1 MKIVFIHQNMPGQ
14 YKHLAAKLAQNP
26 DNQVVFIT
34 KRKDRSLPNV
44 KRISYEVAR
53 EPSKSIHQYL
63 YRTEDAVLHGQAVA
77 RILVQMRKERF
88 IPDIIIT
95 HPGWGEA
102 LFAKDIFPDTPLL
115 NHCEFYY
122 QSRGQDL
129 DFDPSHPP
137 ELDGILRSR
146 VRNTHLLLSLES
158 CDRGLSPTQ
167 WQRSVHP
174 KLYHPKITVIHEGV
188 DTTALQPDANATF
201 TLPDGTVL
209 TRQDEVVTY
218 VARNLE
224 PYRGFPTFMRAIP
237 RICEQR
243 PNAKILI
250 VGGDGVSYGGPP
262 TDAPNW
268 REKMLAEVPVDPTR
282 VHFLGYLPYD
292 RFTQM
297 LRVTSAH
304 VYLTFPFVLSWSML
318 EAMALGALVI
328 GSRSKPVEEVITHG
342 ENGLLV
348 DFFSPDNVADQ
359 VVSVLKNRED
369 FTEIARAGRRT
380 VLRKYDLAH
389 CLKQQMSL
397 IHSMVRGRRG

>member
-14 YKHLAAKLAQNP
+14 YKHLAARLAQNP

-34 KRKDRSLPNV
+34 KRKDRELPGV
-44 KRISYEVAR
+44 KRISYDLTRA
-53 EPSKSIHQYL
+53 PSKTIHQYL
-63 YRTEDAVLHGQAVA
+63 YRAEDAVLHGQAVA
-77 RILVQMRKERF
+77 RILLQMRRERF

-102 LFAKDIFPDTPLL
+102 LFAKDVFPETPLL

-122 QSRGQDL
+122 QARGQDL
-129 DFDPSHPP
+129 DFDPSNPP

-146 VRNTHLLLSLES
+146 VRNSHLLLSLES

-174 KLYHPKITVIHEGV
+174 KIYHSKIAVIHEGV
-188 DTTALQPDANATF
+188 DTGALQPNPEATF
-201 TLPDGTVL
+201 ELPDGTVL

-243 PNAKILI
+243 PDAKILI
-250 VGGDGVSYGGPP
+250 VGGDGVSYGGAPQ
-262 TDAPNW
+262 DAANW
-268 REKMLAEVPVDPTR
+268 REKMLAEVPVDPSR
-282 VHFLGYLPYD
+282 VFFLGYLPYD
-292 RFTQM
+292 RFTRM
-297 LRVTSAH
+297 LQVTSAH

-328 GSRSKPVEEVITHG
+328 GSRTKPVEEVITHG

-348 DFFSPDNVADQ
+348 DFFSPENVADQ
-359 VVSVLKNRED
+359 VVSVLKDRGD
-369 FTEIARAGRRT
+369 FAEVARAGRRT

-397 IHSMVRGRRG
+397 IHSMVRRS

>member
-14 YKHLAAKLAQNP
+14 YKHLATRLAQNP

-34 KRKDRSLPNV
+34 KRKDRDLPGV

-53 EPSKSIHQYL
+53 EPSKTIHHYL
-63 YRTEDAVLHGQAVA
+63 YRSEEAILYGQAVV
-77 RILVQMRKERF
+77 RVLMQMRRERF

-102 LFAKDIFPDTPLL
+102 LFVKDVFPDTPLL

-122 QSRGQDL
+122 QPRGQDL
-129 DFDPSHPP
+129 DFDPAHPP
-137 ELDGILRSR
+137 ELDSLLRSR
-146 VRNTHLLLSLES
+146 IRNSHLLLSLES
-158 CDRGLSPTQ
+158 CDRGLTPTQ

-174 KLYHPKITVIHEGV
+174 RIFHKKIEVIHEGV
-188 DTTALQPDANATF
+188 DTAALQPDLNATF
-201 TLPDGTVL
+201 ELPDGTAL

-250 VGGDGVSYGGPP
+250 VGGDGISYGAAAR
-262 TDAPNW
+262 DAANW
-268 REKMLAEVPVDPTR
+268 REKMLAEVPVDPSR
-282 VHFLGYLPYD
+282 VVFLGYLPYD
-292 RFTQM
+292 RFTRM
-297 LRVTSAH
+297 LQVTSAH
-304 VYLTFPFVLSWSML
+304 IYLTYPFVLSWSML

-328 GSRSKPVEEVITHG
+328 GSRTKPVEEVISHG
-342 ENGLLV
+342 TNGLLV
-348 DFFSPDNVADQ
+348 DFFSPDQVADQ
-359 VVSVLKNRED
+359 VVSVLKNRGD
-369 FTEIARAGRRT
+369 FAELAQAGRRT
-380 VLRKYDLAH
+380 VLRKYDLAQ
-389 CLKQQMSL
+389 CLKQQMAL
-397 IHSMVRGRRG
+397 IHSMLGRR